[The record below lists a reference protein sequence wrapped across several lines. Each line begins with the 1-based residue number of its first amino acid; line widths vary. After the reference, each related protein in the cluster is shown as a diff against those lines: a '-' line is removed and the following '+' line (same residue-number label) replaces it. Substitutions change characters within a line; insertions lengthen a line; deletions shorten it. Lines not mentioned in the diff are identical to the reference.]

1 MDDKQDITIT
11 INVRMA
17 RNDAD
22 TLAEFLHEMI
32 RDMMKIETVVS
43 YVIDADNS
51 AHIMPTFI
59 GEE

>member
-1 MDDKQDITIT
+1 MDEQNITIT

-32 RDMMKIETVVS
+32 RNMMKIDVVVS
-43 YVIDADNS
+43 YTIDADG
-51 AHIMPTFI
+51 AGQLPFAI